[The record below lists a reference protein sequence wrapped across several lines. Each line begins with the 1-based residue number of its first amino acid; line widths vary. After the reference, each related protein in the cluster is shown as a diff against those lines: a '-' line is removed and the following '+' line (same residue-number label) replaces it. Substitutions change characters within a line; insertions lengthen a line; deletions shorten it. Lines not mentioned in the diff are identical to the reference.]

1 MRPEEYHNKQLT
13 DACYENRLKKIKEV
27 CPNGKVSNI
36 KKKINTLRG
45 GFRK

>member
-27 CPNGKVSNI
+27 CPNGKVSHI